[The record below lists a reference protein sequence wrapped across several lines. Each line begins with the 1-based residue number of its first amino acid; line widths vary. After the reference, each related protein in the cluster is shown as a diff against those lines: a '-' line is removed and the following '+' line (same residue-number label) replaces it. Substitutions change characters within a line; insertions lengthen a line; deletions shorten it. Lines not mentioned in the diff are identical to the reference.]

1 MGVGVAQLCEPTVA
15 RSAGSVRPR
24 LEPVTAPTPC
34 CARRRCVGRLE
45 LGCDT
50 GSVAC
55 PPWPSNQH
63 VRARS
68 GDSYEC
74 GACGTTS
81 LRWVGRCP
89 ACGEWNTL
97 AAGRRRCGSR
107 AGLGPPGRRGDGG
120 RPPRRGLDDP
130 RAPAPDGVSEL
141 DRVMGGGVVGGS
153 VTLLFGPPG
162 IGKSTLLFQV
172 LASVARRGL
181 DVMLASA
188 EESLVQVSGRAV
200 APRPGARASARPGR
214 PRRRRDRGGGRAHR
228 PALVVVD
235 SLQSIS
241 DPELAQPAGSLAQVR
256 ACVERLTRL
265 AKSSGVPFLLV
276 GHVTKDGDLAGPRA
290 VEHLVDTV
298 LSFDGDRHHALRVL
312 NAVKHRFGPTGEVG
326 IFEMRDDGLRSVAD
340 PGPLML
346 GDRMAGVPG
355 SMVVPVL
362 QGRRP
367 SAGRGAGTR
376 SGRRWR
382 RVAAA
387 RARHRRGEGQP
398 PRGGARLPEH
408 GTACRQRGEFFVA
421 AAGGIAVSEPA
432 VDLAVALALASVIT
446 GRPVPADLVAFGELG
461 LAGEV
466 RTVPGAAASI
476 DRGPACR
483 VHPRTRARIVSRR
496 PRRRRSQRG
505 SDPWACG
512 RSRTH

>member
-1 MGVGVAQLCEPTVA
+1 MASTH
-15 RSAGSVRPR
+15 
-24 LEPVTAPTPC
+24 
-34 CARRRCVGRLE
+34 
-45 LGCDT
+45 
-50 GSVAC
+50 
-55 PPWPSNQH
+55 H
-63 VRARS
+63 VRGRS
-68 GDSYEC
+68 GESYACQE
-74 GACGTTS
+74 CGTTS

-97 AAGRRRCGSR
+97 AAEPAHGRVSRR
-107 AGLGPPGRRGDGG
+107 AGVVGALRGDGAVSLAG
-120 RPPRRGLDDP
+120 VSATAARPMPT
-130 RAPAPDGVSEL
+130 GVSEL

-172 LASVARRGL
+172 LASVAARGL

-188 EESLVQVSGRAV
+188 EESLAQVSGRA
-200 APRPGARASARPGR
+200 ARLGPVPAHLLALEGP
-214 PRRRRDRGGGRAHR
+214 DVDAIEDAVGRAR

-241 DPELAQPAGSLAQVR
+241 DPELSQPAGGLAQVR

-265 AKSSGVPFLLV
+265 AKSSGIPILLV

-326 IFEMRDDGLRSVAD
+326 IFEMRDDGLRGVAD

-355 SMVVPVL
+355 STVVPVL

-367 SAGRGAGTR
+367 LLVEVQALLGPGGAGTSR
-376 SGRRWR
+376 PHALGID
-382 RVAAA
+382 AA
-387 RARHRRGEGQP
+387 RANLLV
-398 PRGGARLPEH
+398 AVL
-408 GTACRQRGEFFVA
+408 ACRSTVPVPATGEFFVA

-432 VDLAVALALASVIT
+432 ADLAVALALASVVT

-466 RTVPGAAASI
+466 RAVPGAARRLTEAH
-476 DRGPACR
+476 R
-483 VHPRTRARIVSRR
+483 VGFTRALVPASSVDGLGDDVPAGIAIVGVRTLADALGCASGE
-496 PRRRRSQRG
+496 PVG
-505 SDPWACG
+505 PHGGPDTMPWCPSPAAA
-512 RSRTH
+512 SL